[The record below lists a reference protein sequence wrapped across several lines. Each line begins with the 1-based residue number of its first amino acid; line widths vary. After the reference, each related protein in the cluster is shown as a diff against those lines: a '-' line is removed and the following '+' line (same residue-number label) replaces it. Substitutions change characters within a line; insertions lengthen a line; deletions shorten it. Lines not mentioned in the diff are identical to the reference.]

1 MVSRTGQEIR
11 LKQYPKGMPTED
23 IFELAKVDVPEPKD
37 GEFLVRN
44 IWMSVDPYMRGRMR
58 SPQEAKSYVASFQ
71 LNKPLDG
78 ARVGQII
85 ESKNDGFTVGEY
97 ILGNFG
103 CREYWISNDNNL
115 LKINPKIAPIQSFL
129 GLLGM
134 TDLTAYVGLLKIGKL
149 NEGKDTV
156 FVSAASGAVGSV
168 ASQIAKIKGC
178 HVVGSA
184 GSEEKV

>member
-23 IFELAKVDVPEPKD
+23 IFELAKVDVPEPKE

-44 IWMSVDPYMRGRMR
+44 VWMSVDPYMRGRMR
-58 SPQEAKSYVASFQ
+58 SPQETKSYISSFQ

-78 ARVGQII
+78 ACVGQII
-85 ESKNDGFTVGEY
+85 ESKNNEFTVGEY
-97 ILGNFG
+97 VLGNFG
-103 CREYWISNDNNL
+103 WREYWLSNGIDN
-115 LKINPKIAPIQSFL
+115 LKINSKIAPIQSFL
-129 GLLGM
+129 GVLGM
-134 TDLTAYVGLLKIGKL
+134 TGLTAYAGLFKIGEL

-168 ASQIAKIKGC
+168 AAQIAKIKGC
-178 HVVGSA
+178 QVVGS
-184 GSEEKV
+184 EVLKKK